1 LARFRL
7 LDQGIDGATARTL
20 PTHGLRIGVTCG
32 VAGLV
37 AISIGWTPAS
47 LWVLAAASAEVC
59 LWFTS
64 SGGRVAGRFTTGAR
78 WRYFGSI
85 LWLNLVWWA
94 LALLFWL
101 QGGAAFQLAA
111 FCLLVSQMIHAQAFL
126 TRIPAML
133 IVVGATPAALLV
145 LLAGVFGGFEGPQLW
160 LVVGGLL
167 LMILYCAKAALTN
180 AAQARALAASEAEA
194 VAANRA
200 KTDFLALMSHELR
213 TPMTGVLGLARVLKL
228 GDLTQ
233 AQREQVDLLLRS
245 GDGLLTLLND
255 ILDISKVE
263 SGKLELE
270 TVAFDITA
278 KAAQVEALWS
288 DVAEASGLRLVCEID
303 PPAATWLLGDPT
315 RVGQVVMNLVSNA
328 LKFTA
333 TGEVRLTVRTSPTA
347 SRTAARVDIIV
358 SDSGIGMTPAQ
369 QDRIFDSFTQ
379 ADASVTRRFGG
390 TGLGLSICRTLMQM
404 MGGDLTVASELGVG
418 STFTA
423 TLELPYAV
431 APAPEPRAAEA
442 DLTGLS
448 LLVVDDNP
456 VNRLVVQ
463 TLLQALGCE
472 VATAQDGLDALERL
486 RAERFDV
493 VLMDVHMPRMGGV
506 EAVSAVRAGLA
517 GDPHVP
523 VIALT
528 ADVLAGVSAR
538 LLDQGF
544 DAVQPKPISPEGLAG
559 AIIEAQAARTN
570 GPRTPPLLLAS

>member
-1 LARFRL
+1 MARFRL
-7 LDQGIDGATARTL
+7 LDQGIDEATARTL

-32 VAGLV
+32 AATLA
-37 AISIGWTPAS
+37 AISVS
-47 LWVLAAASAEVC
+47 LTAAVLWALAAASAEVC
-59 LWFTS
+59 LWFS
-64 SGGRVAGRFTTGAR
+64 SSRGRVGGRFTTHAR

-94 LALLFWL
+94 LALLFWS

-111 FCLLVSQMIHAQAFL
+111 FCLLVGQMIHAQAFL

-133 IVVGATPAALLV
+133 IVVGATPATLLV
-145 LLAGVFGGFEGPQLW
+145 LMAGLFGGFEGPQLW
-160 LVVGGLL
+160 LVVGGVL
-167 LMILYCAKAALTN
+167 LMILYCAKSAMVN

-228 GDLTQ
+228 GDLTPI
-233 AQREQVDLLLRS
+233 QREQVDLLLRS
-245 GDGLLTLLND
+245 GDGLLALLND

-270 TVAFDITA
+270 DIAFDITA
-278 KAAQVEALWS
+278 KAAQAEALWS
-288 DVAEASGLRLVCEID
+288 EVAEASGVRLVCEIE
-303 PPAATWLLGDPT
+303 PHAPTWLLGDPT

-328 LKFTA
+328 LKFTPA
-333 TGEVRLTVRTSPTA
+333 GEVRLTVRTSPTA
-347 SRTAARVDIIV
+347 SPSVARLDIVV
-358 SDSGIGMTPAQ
+358 SDSGIGMTPEQ

-404 MGGDLTVASELGVG
+404 MGGDLTVSSQLGVG

-423 TLELPYAV
+423 TLELPYA
-431 APAPEPRAAEA
+431 AEPAAEPEAEEA
-442 DLTGLS
+442 DLTGVS
-448 LLVVDDNP
+448 VLVVDDNP
-456 VNRLVVQ
+456 VNRLVAH

-472 VATAQDGLDALERL
+472 VATAEDGLDALDRL
-486 RAERFDV
+486 RAGAFDV
-493 VLMDVHMPRMGGV
+493 VLMDVHMPRMGGA
-506 EAVSAVRAGLA
+506 EAVAAIRGGLA
-517 GDPHVP
+517 GDPDVP

-538 LLDQGF
+538 LLDIGF
-544 DAVQPKPISPEGLAG
+544 DAVQPKPISPDGLAQAILDVRRAG
-559 AIIEAQAARTN
+559 AGTA
-570 GPRTPPLLLAS
+570 PLRLAS